1 MAPTAVSPRA
11 PPAQIAKKIERSSK
25 AAGSKAE
32 QVKFATFDVTDQVF
46 YRSADKSCYAI
57 VNLKPIVPG
66 HILVVPTE
74 PYHRLSQVPPQVI
87 ASLFQSV
94 QEISR
99 GLEKVFEADAVT
111 VSVQDGEAA
120 GQTVPHL
127 HVHVL
132 PRKQG
137 DITPNDLVYEH
148 LEQWGFDTAKLLK
161 QSDNAESKFKVDAD
175 EDRKPRSKEAMRQE
189 ASFLGSI
196 FTADGKF
203 DASRV
208 DGVRSTA
215 AKRAATTAAPVQ
227 QKRQRMDRLP
237 VTLLSGFLGAGKTT
251 LLEHILTSR
260 DHGLRVAVVVN
271 DMGALN
277 IDASLLSNHRVTQ
290 AEEKVVQMQNGCIC
304 CTLRGDLLEEVAALA
319 ANREIDY
326 LVIESTGISEP
337 MQVAETFSEE
347 FADMY
352 VQMAD
357 DLEAEMRTSPQA
369 STENQKVAEILKQGG
384 LPAVARLDTC
394 VTVVDAVN
402 LFNDFNTTEF
412 LVDRHKDDHD
422 VPEEDDRNIS
432 DLQTDQLEF
441 ADVILINK
449 CDLVREE
456 EVERIRAFVRLL
468 NPEAKIIATTKSRV
482 DLEQILNTGL
492 FSYEKAALGAGWLK
506 SLNEE
511 IKPETDEYGIGSF
524 VYRARRP
531 FHTARLWQTIRE
543 VFVVIQTEYIDDG
556 EDNDDDEDDA
566 QSGSEGEAQSEGDDD
581 DEEAQPQL
589 NPQARLQAKNAS
601 ETFAPLLRS
610 KGFVWLATRPIMF
623 GEWSQAGIM
632 LTLQGGARWRC
643 ELGEEMWPHEPE
655 IVEAIKRDFQEPWG
669 DRRQEIVM
677 IGKDMRHGAEQRL
690 RTALDACLL
699 TDDEMQQWS
708 AVMNDPK
715 LASIN
720 EKQEALQQL
729 FEDGFEDWMDHED
742 PNAHE
747 GHHH

>member
-11 PPAQIAKKIERSSK
+11 PPAQIAKKIEHSSK

-215 AKRAATTAAPVQ
+215 AKRAATTAAP
-227 QKRQRMDRLP
+227 R
-237 VTLLSGFLGAGKTT
+237 S
-251 LLEHILTSR
+251 
-260 DHGLRVAVVVN
+260 
-271 DMGALN
+271 
-277 IDASLLSNHRVTQ
+277 
-290 AEEKVVQMQNGCIC
+290 AE
-304 CTLRGDLLEEVAALA
+304 T
-319 ANREIDY
+319 
-326 LVIESTGISEP
+326 TGISEP

-357 DLEAEMRTSPQA
+357 DLEAEMRTKPAGEHREPEGGGDPQA
-369 STENQKVAEILKQGG
+369 GRPACGG
-384 LPAVARLDTC
+384 AP
-394 VTVVDAVN
+394 
-402 LFNDFNTTEF
+402 
-412 LVDRHKDDHD
+412 RH
-422 VPEEDDRNIS
+422 
-432 DLQTDQLEF
+432 
-441 ADVILINK
+441 
-449 CDLVREE
+449 VRDGGGRGE
-456 EVERIRAFVRLL
+456 
-468 NPEAKIIATTKSRV
+468 S
-482 DLEQILNTGL
+482 
-492 FSYEKAALGAGWLK
+492 
-506 SLNEE
+506 
-511 IKPETDEYGIGSF
+511 TDEYGDRQLC
-524 VYRARRP
+524 VPRAPAVSTPRVSGRRS
-531 FHTARLWQTIRE
+531 ARC
-543 VFVVIQTEYIDDG
+543 FVVIQTEYIDDG
-556 EDNDDDEDDA
+556 EDNDDEDDA
-566 QSGSEGEAQSEGDDD
+566 QSDSESEAQSEGDDD
-581 DEEAQPQL
+581 DDDEAQPQL

-643 ELGEEMWPHEPE
+643 ELGRRKCGRTSPRSSRRSS
-655 IVEAIKRDFQEPWG
+655 ATFKSRG
-669 DRRQEIVM
+669 ATARQEIVM

-690 RTALDACLL
+690 RGRARCVSAHRRRDAPVVC
-699 TDDEMQQWS
+699 S
-708 AVMNDPK
+708 
-715 LASIN
+715 
-720 EKQEALQQL
+720 
-729 FEDGFEDWMDHED
+729 HE
-742 PNAHE
+742 
-747 GHHH
+747 